1 MFQKKKIRTAKS
13 SYSNTKVKA
22 RDLLTNVSYRGYK
35 QQDFNNASFVIDIL
49 SFLVQ
54 TFNPINF
61 NRKLDNDNERLYVR
75 MLWDKCLPHTITR
88 SIYLSENYNIL
99 GDPKL
104 TYQRKNT
111 VVKKFIAE
119 NLNKINLLKKKLEE
133 HFKTIHHIYS
143 LLYPK
148 IYNRVNVFGIK
159 NKNDFDFVFQSW
171 KAKRQNG
178 PADPKMINELPMP
191 TNQFLVTK
199 MLSKAKDPEDY
210 QKRTVNEFEQA
221 PLVSETVEVI
231 SNGNKMLVQP
241 PIASAP
247 KYMKDGLDGSARKTM
262 DNISKRRAEKKID
275 LQRHLSENAA
285 KMAIIKKAKIA

>member
-75 MLWDKCLPHTITR
+75 MLWDKCLPHTVTR
-88 SIYLSENYNIL
+88 SIYLSQNYNIL

-104 TYQRKNT
+104 TYQKTNT
-111 VVKKFIAE
+111 VVKKFIEE
-119 NLNKINLLKKKLEE
+119 NLNKINLLKIKLEE

-148 IYNRVNVFGIK
+148 IYNRVNVFGI
-159 NKNDFDFVFQSW
+159 
-171 KAKRQNG
+171 
-178 PADPKMINELPMP
+178 
-191 TNQFLVTK
+191 
-199 MLSKAKDPEDY
+199 
-210 QKRTVNEFEQA
+210 
-221 PLVSETVEVI
+221 
-231 SNGNKMLVQP
+231 
-241 PIASAP
+241 
-247 KYMKDGLDGSARKTM
+247 
-262 DNISKRRAEKKID
+262 
-275 LQRHLSENAA
+275 
-285 KMAIIKKAKIA
+285 